1 MKKWILYNQIGKF
14 TIRDMGEQMQNITK
28 LGPLDRVVSM
38 IPGMANMMPQGVE
51 KDSNKQIKKIMILLN
66 SMTDAEL
73 DGGKN
78 WMKLRLI
85 E

>member
-1 MKKWILYNQIGKF
+1 MYNQIGKF

-66 SMTDAEL
+66 
-73 DGGKN
+73 
-78 WMKLRLI
+78 LRLNNPKKCMHLRGTDNI
-85 E
+85 WKK

>member
-1 MKKWILYNQIGKF
+1 MFIVGKF

-38 IPGMANMMPQGVE
+38 IPGMSGLMPQGAD
-51 KDSNKQIKKIMILLN
+51 KDGTKHLKKMMVLMN

-73 DGGKN
+73 DGGEE
-78 WMKLRLI
+78 MMI
-85 E
+85 G

>member
-1 MKKWILYNQIGKF
+1 MYNQIGKF

-51 KDSNKQIKKIMILLN
+51 KDSNKQIKKMMILLN

-73 DGGKN
+73 DGGKK
-78 WMKLRLI
+78 WMKMRLI